1 MRSTILSLSQ
11 LGLANCSNRESLYKQ
26 GIFSNLPL
34 LGAVLFTCGLQ
45 VLVIYLAL
53 ANEVFKPQP
62 LSFHELTI
70 YIGAST
76 VLFHAVE
83 LEKWVKSRFL
93 KKEYSSLKKE
103 SRSNILRDHSLFF
116 ASRELSPHPAFHHL
130 LLRRREALK

>member
-1 MRSTILSLSQ
+1 MVAHNPKE
-11 LGLANCSNRESLYKQ
+11 LGLNSRQLIGNADFGCVPPFFPYRNWVWQIRSDWEFLYKQ

-34 LGAVLFTCGLQ
+34 LGAVLFTFGLQ

-53 ANEVFKPQP
+53 ANEVFKTQP

-83 LEKWVKSRFL
+83 LEKWVKSRFS
-93 KKEYSSLKKE
+93 KK
-103 SRSNILRDHSLFF
+103 NI
-116 ASRELSPHPAFHHL
+116 HP
-130 LLRRREALK
+130 